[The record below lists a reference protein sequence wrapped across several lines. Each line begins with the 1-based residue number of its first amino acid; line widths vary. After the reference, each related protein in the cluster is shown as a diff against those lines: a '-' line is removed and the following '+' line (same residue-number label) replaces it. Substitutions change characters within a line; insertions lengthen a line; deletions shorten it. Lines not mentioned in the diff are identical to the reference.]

1 MPRSKTLVLSERSE
15 HDVNQRVDDPIG
27 GGMILGP
34 LLLEL
39 GVNPRVSAPITHYMV
54 LFTSSMTV
62 IQFAIIGQLLPGHAA
77 WFGGLCLVRR
87 LDWTNWITLHAYYSR
102 VIRCSSF

>member
-1 MPRSKTLVLSERSE
+1 MKKA
-15 HDVNQRVDDPIG
+15 QQDDPVV

-62 IQFAIIGQLLPGHAA
+62 IQFALIGQLLPRHAA
-77 WFGGLCLVRR
+77 WFGGLCLVRLTTR
-87 LDWTNWITLHAYYSR
+87 LTDWITPSLTAYSR
-102 VIRCSSF
+102 S